1 MVEQWADQVI
11 KKRVL
16 ILIATVLL
24 LVVSIISITKNPIG
38 VNNSNEMW
46 FLEGDPTLLAHDKM
60 RDLFGSTESL
70 VVGIE
75 ARPKDK
81 DLFELETIKMIEEIH
96 SMLEEHEVVEKVDSL
111 ARYQRTYNRGGM
123 VATDY
128 IFEDIEDLEGDLG
141 QLNSARI
148 AMRDENLALDTL
160 ISKDFRHTRIIART
174 EYIVNGLDHKLK
186 VVTDLRNFVNEKGYS
201 EKGYNI
207 KFGGQP
213 VLNERFTVISNS
225 DSAWLNPT
233 VAIIMMIVLGIVFR
247 SVTGILAC
255 VLARESKEERVKTPP
270 PWPTINVSDSS
281 IVSTSSSWP
290 SESRPIPDTAISRC
304 LGLIVATRS
313 FSAAASA
320 CFKILAK
327 WVSTCSIPA

>member
-128 IFEDIEDLEGDLG
+128 IFEDIESLDGDLA
-141 QLNSARI
+141 QLDSARI

-186 VVTDLRNFVNEKGYS
+186 VVTDLRNFINKNGYS

-207 KFGGQP
+207 KFGD
-213 VLNERFTVISNS
+213 NRF
-225 DSAWLNPT
+225 
-233 VAIIMMIVLGIVFR
+233 
-247 SVTGILAC
+247 
-255 VLARESKEERVKTPP
+255 
-270 PWPTINVSDSS
+270 
-281 IVSTSSSWP
+281 
-290 SESRPIPDTAISRC
+290 
-304 LGLIVATRS
+304 
-313 FSAAASA
+313 
-320 CFKILAK
+320 
-327 WVSTCSIPA
+327 